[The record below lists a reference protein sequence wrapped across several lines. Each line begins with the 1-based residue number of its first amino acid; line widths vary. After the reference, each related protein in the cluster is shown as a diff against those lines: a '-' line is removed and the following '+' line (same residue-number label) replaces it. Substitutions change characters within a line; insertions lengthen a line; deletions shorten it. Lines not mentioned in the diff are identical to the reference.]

1 MNLRKTIATASRIRS
16 IGSITLVCIGL
27 MIQSFAGAPVKL
39 KVTHQLGAPV
49 YRTPAIGQPISTF
62 PLNAILNADAKQ
74 GEFWKIAF
82 DLNGVRTTGFVH
94 EFLVEEVSEDD
105 LSGTAAPLGLVK
117 TQPELVAE
125 IELKIEEY
133 RNLVVQERDLAVQVD
148 NLQGLL
154 PKVFGIEDV
163 QRQRQLACDI
173 YHWIGQAL
181 SKQGD
186 DLRAIKEFKNMFTV
200 DYLSAKRATKYL
212 SDPNISQLIATAEKQ
227 YNGIFVGYSVQVD
240 TEPKEAVIKVNG
252 KVWGRSPDV
261 VQAEM
266 PRITLEI
273 EKEGYKPEKT
283 ILTLSEAKIV
293 KTFVL
298 QSIARAVDVGSE
310 PAGAAV
316 YLDGRDSGKLTPCDL
331 GLVPF
336 GSHKL
341 TVKKAGYADWE
352 DDLIVEEGPEP
363 LSRTAVL
370 PAKAYFAVFTWGG
383 LDAKGTIPPRAL
395 AVDADGNYYIVSNGA
410 AKIRKYNRDRA
421 AIISWGAD
429 DKELKSLKE
438 PAGLVVTKDGSC
450 YITDKRACTV
460 LKVDKNGK
468 YLLRW
473 GKPGQKDGELAAP
486 TGIAVDQ
493 AGDVYIVDSGNS
505 RIVKYS
511 PKGIVKRTWGKQGP
525 GQGEFYYP
533 AAVAVNSRNEII
545 VVDAGRIQKFS
556 AEGSFIEAFG
566 KQASPEAELKRPQGV
581 CCDAQD
587 SIFVADPATNRVLKF
602 LTNGRFVGSFGG
614 TGSDIGQLSGPAS
627 VVVNNQ
633 GSVFVLETGNMRI
646 QEFQPPAK

>member
-1 MNLRKTIATASRIRS
+1 MISRKTLGTASDIRFF
-16 IGSITLVCIGL
+16 GSITLICVGL
-27 MIQSFAGAPVKL
+27 AALALAGAPVKL
-39 KVTHQLGAPV
+39 KVTHLLGAPV
-49 YRTPAIGQPISTF
+49 YRTAAIGQPVTTH
-62 PLNAILNADAKQ
+62 PLNAILNADGKQ
-74 GEFWKIAF
+74 GEFWKITF
-82 DLNGVRTTGFVH
+82 DLNGVKTTGFVH

-105 LSGTAAPLGLVK
+105 LAGTAAPLGLVK

-125 IELKIEEY
+125 IELKIEGH
-133 RNLVVQERDLAVQVD
+133 RDLIVQEKELPAQVD
-148 NLQGLL
+148 SLQDLL

-163 QRQRQLACDI
+163 QKQRQLACDI

-227 YNGIFVGYSVQVD
+227 YNGTFVSYSVQVD

-252 KVWGRSPDV
+252 KVWGQSPDV
-261 VQAEM
+261 VQVDM
-266 PRITLEI
+266 PRITLEV

-283 ILTLSEAKIV
+283 ILTLTDAKTV

-298 QSIARAVDVGSE
+298 QSIARLVHVGSE
-310 PAGAAV
+310 PPGAAV
-316 YLDGRDSGKLTPCDL
+316 YLDGRDSGKLTECDL
-331 GLVPF
+331 GLVPY

-352 DDLIVEEGPEP
+352 DDLIVDDGTGP
-363 LSRTAVL
+363 LSRMAVL
-370 PAKAYFAVFTWGG
+370 PAKSYFPVFTWGG
-383 LDAKGTIPPRAL
+383 LDAKGTSAPRAMAL
-395 AVDADGNYYIVSNGA
+395 DADGSYYIVSSGIV
-410 AKIRKYNRDRA
+410 KVRKYNRDRGA
-421 AIISWGAD
+421 TVYWGVD
-429 DKELKSLKE
+429 DKELKALKE
-438 PAGLVVTKDGSC
+438 PAGLVVAKDGSC
-450 YITDKRACTV
+450 YITDKKACTV

-473 GKPGQKDGELAAP
+473 GKPGLKDGELMAP

-493 AGDVYIVDSGNS
+493 ADDVYVVDSGNS
-505 RIVKYS
+505 RIVKFS
-511 PKGIVKRTWGKQGP
+511 PKGVVKRTWGKQGP
-525 GQGEFYYP
+525 GQGEFYFP
-533 AAVAVNSRNEII
+533 AALAVNSRNEII

-556 AEGSFIEAFG
+556 AEGAFIEAFG

-602 LTNGRFVGSFGG
+602 LTNGRFVGAFGG
-614 TGSDIGQLSGPAS
+614 TGSDPGQLSAPVT
-627 VVVNNQ
+627 VVVNGQ
-633 GSVFVLETGNMRI
+633 GSVFVLEAGNKRI